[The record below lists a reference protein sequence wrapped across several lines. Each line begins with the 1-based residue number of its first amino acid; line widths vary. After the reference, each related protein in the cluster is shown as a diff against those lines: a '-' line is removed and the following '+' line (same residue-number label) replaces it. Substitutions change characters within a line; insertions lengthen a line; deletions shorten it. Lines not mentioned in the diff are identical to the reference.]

1 MSKIVRYVV
10 LLGLVIVSLP
20 LAAQRGRGGVGGGG
34 GLGRGGLRP
43 ADALVHQR
51 IVQILMNQARNT
63 LALTDDQLPKVR
75 RMVSDWAQQQL
86 LLEQEERLMR
96 ESLDAQMRPGVA
108 ATVDSL
114 PRLVYG
120 ISANRI
126 RQAQSLDEE
135 THQLGTILSPLQ
147 LAQFQLI
154 QERLL
159 KNIRDLP
166 RNRQP
171 PPEQDPSP
179 S

>member
-1 MSKIVRYVV
+1 MTRTVRNVV
-10 LLGLVIVSLP
+10 LLGLLIAALP

-34 GLGRGGLRP
+34 GGGRLRP

-51 IVQILMNQARNT
+51 VVQILMNQARNT
-63 LALTDDQLPKVR
+63 LQLSEDQMPKVQR
-75 RMVSDWAQQQL
+75 VVSGWAQQQL

-108 ATVDSL
+108 ATIDSL

-171 PPEQDPSP
+171 PPGENPSP
-179 S
+179 P

>member
-1 MSKIVRYVV
+1 MIRTVRHFV
-10 LLGLVIVSLP
+10 LLGLLIAAFP
-20 LAAQRGRGGVGGGG
+20 LAAQRGRGGA
-34 GLGRGGLRP
+34 GLGGGGLRP
-43 ADALVHQR
+43 ADLMVRQR
-51 IVQILMNQARNT
+51 IVQMLMNQARNT
-63 LALTDDQLPKVR
+63 LNLSGDQLPKVQR
-75 RMVSDWAQQQL
+75 VVSDWAQRQL
-86 LLEQEERLMR
+86 LLEQQERLMR

-108 ATVDSL
+108 AMVDSL

-120 ISANRI
+120 ISANRV
-126 RQAQSLDEE
+126 RQAQNLDEE
-135 THQLGTILSPLQ
+135 THQLGAILSPLQ

-171 PPEQDPSP
+171 PPDQDPSP

>member
-1 MSKIVRYVV
+1 MTRTVRNVV
-10 LLGLVIVSLP
+10 LLGLLIVALP

-34 GLGRGGLRP
+34 GGGRLRP

-51 IVQILMNQARNT
+51 VVQILMNQARNT
-63 LALTDDQLPKVR
+63 LQLSEDQMPKVQR
-75 RMVSDWAQQQL
+75 VVSGWAQQQL

-96 ESLDAQMRPGVA
+96 ESLDTQMRPGVA
-108 ATVDSL
+108 ATIDSL

-171 PPEQDPSP
+171 PPGENPSP
-179 S
+179 P